1 MIFLSFPSSEQYFSF
16 HFIFKFLH
24 RRTWIFHLLSY
35 WNDFNCLLILK
46 LWLEIIE
53 EIRNSL
59 DFNMYN
65 FISTFIDSSEIK
77 YFTTRWANPFLIQ
90 GISSNII
97 LFHLTNSFTIIANLI
112 VISVR
117 TFFSLIP
124 FISNVTKWVRDRCYY
139 GI

>member
-1 MIFLSFPSSEQYFSF
+1 MIFLSFPSLEQWFSF
-16 HFIFKFLH
+16 HIIFKFLH
-24 RRTWIFHLLSY
+24 QRTWISIYCHTERILIPFLS
-35 WNDFNCLLILK
+35 LK
-46 LWLEIIE
+46 LWLEIID
-53 EIRNSL
+53 EIRN
-59 DFNMYN
+59 FNTYN

-97 LFHLTNSFTIIANLI
+97 LFHLTSSFTIIANLI